1 MEASVTTGKRNE
13 SGQALIEIAVLLP
26 LLCIFALGI
35 VDVSRAVYDA
45 EVIKNLS
52 GEGSNLASRGTTL
65 PNTVTAVTSDSD
77 INITSYGCVVVS
89 AVTCTLNTEGQCTNA
104 YVITGQ
110 AISSACNGNTS
121 RVGCYPVSQTCTA
134 AATVPSQVQTVLSTV
149 PGYTVYATEV
159 FFDYS
164 SVTDL
169 GNFLKTNNWLPTHLY
184 SAAYY

>member
-1 MEASVTTGKRNE
+1 MTRKRNE

-26 LLCIFALGI
+26 LLAIFALGI
-35 VDVSRAVYDA
+35 VDVSRAAYDA

-52 GEGSNLASRGTTL
+52 GEGSNLASRGTT
-65 PNTVTAVTSDSD
+65 PANTVTAVINDSD
-77 INITSYGCVVVS
+77 IPLSSSGCVIVS
-89 AVTCTLNTEGQCTNA
+89 AVTCTTNSSGQCTG

-110 AISSACNGNTS
+110 AISAQCNGNSS
-121 RVGCYPVSQTCTA
+121 RVGCYPASQTCTA
-134 AATVPSQVQTVLSTV
+134 SATVPTQVQTVLSTV

-159 FFDYS
+159 FFDYT

-169 GNFLKTNNWLPTHLY
+169 GNFLTTNNWLPTHLY